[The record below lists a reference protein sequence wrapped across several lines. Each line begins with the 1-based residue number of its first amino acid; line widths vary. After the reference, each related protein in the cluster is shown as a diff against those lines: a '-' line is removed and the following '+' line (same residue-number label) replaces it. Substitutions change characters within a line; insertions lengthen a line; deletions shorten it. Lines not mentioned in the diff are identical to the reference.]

1 MLKNQRIVIIFPII
15 ICLIFSSCRNKEKRI
30 HFSFEKAQKIYYQ
43 ELVKYESTRFNPFY
57 IDKAF
62 FQKTE
67 QQLNE
72 EIEQSCYCSVLIR
85 SSINNGILEIAAIYD
100 SGNEIWFHLFKHD
113 GSQKRIKIKD
123 PEIKG
128 ILKSKPR
135 KAMIINES
143 NHLKDSTNIISDLT
157 RNFENKESERKNRY
171 IILSKYFCFCC
182 SLHFIILKFI
192 QF

>member
-143 NHLKDSTNIISDLT
+143 NLSVYDGLSEYVIKKTEIIKHT
-157 RNFENKESERKNRY
+157 FMP
-171 IILSKYFCFCC
+171 IIMAKLMT
-182 SLHFIILKFI
+182 IINH
-192 QF
+192 

>member
-1 MLKNQRIVIIFPII
+1 MLKNQRIVILFPII

-30 HFSFEKAQKIYYQ
+30 HFSFEKAQEIYYQ

-100 SGNEIWFHLFKHD
+100 SENEIWFHLFKHD
-113 GSQKRIKIKD
+113 GSQKRIKLQD
-123 PEIKG
+123 LEIKE

-135 KAMIINES
+135 KSIIINES
-143 NHLKDSTNIISDLT
+143 NLSVYDGLSEYVIKKIDNKTYFYANHHGEIDDDYKPLMNLFRSFFISE
-157 RNFENKESERKNRY
+157 F
-171 IILSKYFCFCC
+171 
-182 SLHFIILKFI
+182 
-192 QF
+192 